1 MHAVQVLHKQIKKSC
16 VGIHTARLQ
25 TLFCVVGSLLKHRK
39 LTVTALGRSID
50 TKALEKHN
58 IKRADRLVGNS
69 ILHSE
74 RADIYKAV
82 SSMLIGDTKHPLII
96 IDWSPTPDIN
106 LYLLRASIPTYGRS
120 ITVYEEIH
128 STKKQNN
135 AVIHNNFLKTLS
147 NIIPNGCVPICI
159 LDAGFHSPFFQQIE
173 KLGWDW
179 VARSR
184 NTVYYKNDS
193 GAVWQPVKNIYSK
206 ATNTPK
212 FICAGLLSQRSPI
225 SCNFYTYKGKNKN
238 RVSKNK
244 LGKRKM
250 TSKSKKHARANKEPW
265 VLVTSIK
272 GGKIRAKKIVAI
284 YKRRMQIEEGFRDL
298 KSSRFGFCFEQSKT
312 YKAARME
319 VLLLIAMLAAL
330 AAFIV
335 GKAGEQKNLQYA
347 FQANTERKIT
357 QLSLFFLGCQIMRHN
372 KIKFPEQ
379 ELLIAL
385 SALRTV
391 ISQGWAAYK

>member
-1 MHAVQVLHKQIKKSC
+1 MHAVQLLHKQIKKSC
-16 VGIHTARLQ
+16 VGIHAVRLTA
-25 TLFCVVGSLLKHRK
+25 LFTVVRALLDNGK
-39 LTVTALGRSID
+39 LTVTGLGR
-50 TKALEKHN
+50 ALSTNIKVKYN
-58 IKRADRLVGNS
+58 IKRVDRLASNLH
-69 ILHSE
+69 LHSE
-74 RADIYKAV
+74 RERIYQAT
-82 SSMLIGDTKHPLII
+82 STLMIGNTKHPLII

-135 AVIHNNFLKTLS
+135 SVVHKEFIKTLS
-147 NIIPNGCVPICI
+147 NIIPNGCTPICV

-184 NTVYYKNDS
+184 NTVHYKDDS
-193 GAVWQPVKNIYSK
+193 ASIWKPVKSIYSK
-206 ATNTPK
+206 ATNTPQ
-212 FICAGLLSQRSPI
+212 FICTGLLSQRNPI
-225 SCNFYTYKGKNKN
+225 HCNFYVYKGKKKK
-238 RVSKNK
+238 RVAKNK

-250 TSKSKKHARANKEPW
+250 TSKSKKHAQANKEPW

-272 GGKIRAKKIVAI
+272 GGKIRSKKIIAI

-312 YKAARME
+312 YKSARME

-330 AAFIV
+330 AALII
-335 GKAGEQKNLQYA
+335 GKAGEQKNLQYG
-347 FQANTERKIT
+347 FQANTERKVT
-357 QLSLFFLGCQIMRHN
+357 QLSLFFLGSQIIKNN
-372 KIKFPEQ
+372 KIKFTQQ
-379 ELLIAL
+379 ELLISLLAL
-385 SALRTV
+385 KCV
-391 ISQGWAAYK
+391 ISQGWEA